1 MEVIALNACAADLV
15 LKIFCKTLGCVN
27 CNNRAYSQCYASNK
41 SAWRML
47 TADATVICACSPN
60 RYNGKLV
67 YGLAKMFIMLH
78 WLKSGAGIF
87 LFGFVYFL

>member
-1 MEVIALNACAADLV
+1 
-15 LKIFCKTLGCVN
+15 
-27 CNNRAYSQCYASNK
+27 
-41 SAWRML
+41 ML